1 MEEELVLD
9 EETNTEEVFEP
20 IIEDEVVEEVVE
32 ALPEPEPIKVYIM
45 VDAENKVVAINSEI
59 FIDDLTDWVF
69 LDEGHGDHYAHAQG
83 HYLPKALTDE
93 EGRFT
98 YEYVGGELKEA

>member
-9 EETNTEEVFEP
+9 EETNTEEV
-20 IIEDEVVEEVVE
+20 VE
-32 ALPEPEPIKVYIM
+32 ALPESDPIKVYIM
-45 VDAENKVVAINSEI
+45 VDAENKVTAINSEI

-83 HYLPKALTDE
+83 HYLPKAITDD
-93 EGRFT
+93 EGRFV
-98 YEYVGGELKEA
+98 YEFIGGELKEA